1 MNSIPRLGWWS
12 FKKIIGLIVLVF
24 VLIIVG
30 RLVIFPLWFAS
41 KMIDTTT
48 GIIDRTLDPD
58 FALQNYEWFKL
69 RYESVQATDKKI
81 LNAKSTIEQFKSDAG
96 PRTEWSFEDKN
107 ESSRLNAVLLGLK
120 NHRADLVAE
129 YNAKSR
135 MMNRK
140 IFKWGDKVLPER
152 LE

>member
-12 FKKIIGLIVLVF
+12 FKKIIGLVVLIF

-30 RLVIFPLWFAS
+30 RLVLFPLWVAN
-41 KMIDTTT
+41 KMIDMTT
-48 GIIDRTLDPD
+48 GVVDRTLDPD

-69 RYESVQATDKKI
+69 RHENVQATDQKI
-81 LNAKSTIEQFKSDAG
+81 VNAKSMIEQFKSDAG
-96 PRTEWSFEDKN
+96 PRTGWSFEDKN
-107 ESSRLNAVLLGLK
+107 ESSRLNSVLLGLE
-120 NHRADLVAE
+120 NHRASLVAE